1 LKKTK
6 QTITKQNYIMKN
18 KIAIASAFLAAS
30 SFSFAEIALTENIS
44 VEGFVDMSYSH
55 SDAENGAFGPGSESD
70 NSFGIDQVEIDWLFN
85 FGNVSAQVDLEY
97 EEGVN
102 GTNVEQAFVN
112 YALASGDVVT
122 AGRYATM
129 LGFEALEPTGMYQ
142 FSGAYTVQG
151 NPLTAA
157 SDYVQG
163 VRYTRTSGNTFFG
176 ISLQD
181 QAFGNDADRL
191 GGDVDPDSSY
201 AVEVAA
207 SMDLGNGFTVFVGG
221 AFENAESGD
230 NDLINAYVT
239 YETGAWLFAA
249 ELNSEDNESINNG
262 LADFDITSYM
272 LMANYTYS
280 DVASVTGRVSAV
292 DIEVAGNEVLD
303 GTKLTLAHN
312 YAFSDNLALCAEVS
326 LVDGD
331 VNPGGGLVDAEVTSF
346 ALEMLF
352 TF

>member
-1 LKKTK
+1 
-6 QTITKQNYIMKN
+6 MKN

-55 SDAENGAFGPGSESD
+55 SDADNGVAGPGSDSE
-70 NSFGIDQVEIDWLFN
+70 NSFGIDQVEIDWLFS

-97 EEGVN
+97 EEING

-151 NPLTAA
+151 NPLTTA

-191 GGDVDPDSSY
+191 GGDVEGDSSY

-207 SMDLGNGFTVFVGG
+207 SMDLGNGFTVFAGG

-230 NDLINAYVT
+230 NDLLNAYVT

-249 ELNSEDNESINNG
+249 ELKEEDNESANG
-262 LADFDITSYM
+262 GAADIDISSYM
-272 LMANYTYS
+272 LMANYAYS

-331 VNPGGGLVDAEVTSF
+331 VDAGGGLVDAEVTSF

>member
-1 LKKTK
+1 
-6 QTITKQNYIMKN
+6 MKN
-18 KIAIASAFLAAS
+18 KIAIASAFIAAS

-55 SDAENGAFGPGSESD
+55 SDADNGAQGAGNESD
-70 NSFGIDQVEIDWLFN
+70 NSFGIDQVEIDWLFS

-97 EEGVN
+97 EELNG

-112 YALASGDVVT
+112 YSLANGDVVT

-151 NPLTAA
+151 NLLTAA
-157 SDYVQG
+157 RDYVQG
-163 VRYTRTSGNTFFG
+163 VKYTRTSATTFFG

-181 QAFGNDADRL
+181 QSFGNDGDRL
-191 GGDVDPDSSY
+191 GGDNDAQQGIDSSY
-201 AVEVAA
+201 AVEVAG
-207 SMDLGNGFTVFVGG
+207 SMDLGNGFTVFAGG

-230 NDLINAYVT
+230 NQLLNAYVT

-249 ELNSEDNESINNG
+249 ELNLEDNESNNAG
-262 LADFDITSYM
+262 NANGDIDVTSYL
-272 LMANYTYS
+272 LMANYAYS
-280 DVASVTGRVSAV
+280 DVASVTGRVSSVDV
-292 DIEVAGNEVLD
+292 DIDGNEVLD

-326 LVDGD
+326 HVDGD
-331 VNPGGGLVDAEVTSF
+331 IDPLGLGNIDAEVTSF
-346 ALEMLF
+346 AVELLF

>member
-1 LKKTK
+1 
-6 QTITKQNYIMKN
+6 MKN
-18 KIAIASAFLAAS
+18 KIAIASAFIAAS

-55 SDAENGAFGPGSESD
+55 SDADNGAQGAGNESD
-70 NSFGIDQVEIDWLFN
+70 NSFGIDQVEIDWLFS

-97 EEGVN
+97 EELNG

-112 YALASGDVVT
+112 YSLANGDVVT

-151 NPLTAA
+151 NLLTAA
-157 SDYVQG
+157 RDYVQG
-163 VRYTRTSGNTFFG
+163 VKYTRTSATTFFG

-181 QAFGNDADRL
+181 QSFGNDGDRL
-191 GGDVDPDSSY
+191 GGDNDAQQGIDSSY
-201 AVEVAA
+201 AVEVAG
-207 SMDLGNGFTVFVGG
+207 SMDLGNGFTVFAGG

-230 NDLINAYVT
+230 NQLLNAYVT

-249 ELNSEDNESINNG
+249 ELNLEDNESNNAG
-262 LADFDITSYM
+262 NADIDVTSYL
-272 LMANYTYS
+272 LMANYAYS
-280 DVASVTGRVSAV
+280 DVASVTGRVSSVDV
-292 DIEVAGNEVLD
+292 DIDGNEVLD

-326 LVDGD
+326 HVDGD
-331 VNPGGGLVDAEVTSF
+331 IDPFGLGNIDAEVTSF
-346 ALEMLF
+346 AVELLF

>member
-1 LKKTK
+1 
-6 QTITKQNYIMKN
+6 MKN
-18 KIAIASAFLAAS
+18 KIAIASAFIAAS

-55 SDAENGAFGPGSESD
+55 SDADNGAQGPGNESD
-70 NSFGIDQVEIDWLFN
+70 NSFGIDQVEIDWLFS

-112 YALASGDVVT
+112 YSLANGDVVT

-151 NPLTAA
+151 NLLTAA

-163 VRYTRTSGNTFFG
+163 VKYTRTSATTFFG

-181 QAFGNDADRL
+181 QSFGNDGDRL
-191 GGDVDPDSSY
+191 GGDNDAQQGIDSSY
-201 AVEVAA
+201 AVEVAG
-207 SMDLGNGFTVFVGG
+207 SMDLGNGFTVFAGG

-230 NDLINAYVT
+230 NQLLNAYVT

-249 ELNSEDNESINNG
+249 ELNLEDNESNNAG
-262 LADFDITSYM
+262 NADIDVTSYL
-272 LMANYTYS
+272 LMANYAYS
-280 DVASVTGRVSAV
+280 DVASVTGRVSSVDV
-292 DIEVAGNEVLD
+292 DIDGNEVLD

-326 LVDGD
+326 HVDGD
-331 VNPGGGLVDAEVTSF
+331 IDPFGLGNIDAEVTSF
-346 ALEMLF
+346 AVELLF